1 MVLEGE
7 KEEEIQSMGKEEGI
21 TLHYQGRER
30 GWVQMQLTL
39 QV

>member
-1 MVLEGE
+1 MVLEWE
-7 KEEEIQSMGKEEGI
+7 KEEEQSMGKEEGI

-30 GWVQMQLTL
+30 GWVQMRLIL

>member
-7 KEEEIQSMGKEEGI
+7 KEEEIQSMGKEEDI

-30 GWVQMQLTL
+30 GWVQMWLIL